1 MPVIDAHTHVLTEA
15 MIAAIARAAPSLA
28 PKLTRLDD
36 EAGILEINGVRQN
49 PFPRAAWDL
58 ERRFADMAAQ
68 RVDMHVV
75 CNIPH
80 TFLYEADAGAA
91 GTVSEIQ
98 NEAIGAL
105 CRRYPDRFLG
115 LATLPM
121 QDPARAAAVLER
133 AVTAHGLR
141 GLHLG
146 SNIGGGNLDDPA
158 LDAVWE
164 VADRHALLV
173 LVHPH
178 KVVAAQRMHDYY
190 LTNLIGNPLETTIA
204 AASLVFGGV
213 VERHP
218 GIRFLLS
225 HGGGFV
231 PYQAGRFRH
240 GWRVRPEPKSR
251 LKGDPAESLD
261 RLLHDS
267 ITHAPGALR
276 FLLDEVGAQ
285 RVLFGSDYP
294 FDMGTTRGVEE
305 VEEAVADP
313 ATREAVLH
321 GNALRLLAP
330 RLSTQGA

>member
-1 MPVIDAHTHVLTEA
+1 MIDAHTHVLTEA
-15 MIAAIARAAPSLA
+15 MIAAIARDVPALTPR
-28 PKLTRLDD
+28 LTRLDD
-36 EAGILEINGVRQN
+36 EAGVLEILDIRQN

-58 ERRFADMAAQ
+58 ERRFADMAKQ

-91 GTVSEIQ
+91 DAVSEIQ

-105 CRRYPDRFLG
+105 GRAHPGRLVG
-115 LATLPM
+115 LATVPM
-121 QDPARAAAVLER
+121 QNPARAAATLER

-141 GLHLG
+141 GLHVG
-146 SNIGGGNLDDPA
+146 SNIGGKNLDDPA

-164 VADRHALLV
+164 VADRHGLVV

-178 KVVAAQRMHDYY
+178 KVVAAERMRSYY

-213 VERHP
+213 IERHP
-218 GIRFLLS
+218 RIRFLLS
-225 HGGGFV
+225 HAGGFV
-231 PYQAGRFRH
+231 PFQAGRFRH
-240 GWRVRPEPKSR
+240 GWRVRQEPKAR

-261 RLLHDS
+261 RLLYDS

-276 FLLDEVGAQ
+276 FLLDEVGPEQ
-285 RVLFGSDYP
+285 IVFGTDYP

-305 VEEAVADP
+305 VEEAIANP
-313 ATREAVLH
+313 AARDAILS
-321 GNALRLLAP
+321 GNARRLLRLE
-330 RLSTQGA
+330 G

>member
-1 MPVIDAHTHVLTEA
+1 MTVIDAHTHILTEA
-15 MIAAIARAAPSLA
+15 MIAEIAREVPSLA
-28 PKLTRLDD
+28 PKLTPLDD
-36 EAGILEINGVRQN
+36 GDAILELLDVKQN
-49 PFPRAAWDL
+49 PFPRAGWDL

-68 RVDMHVV
+68 RVDMHVI

-91 GTVSEIQ
+91 DMVSEIQ
-98 NEAIGAL
+98 NAAISGL
-105 CRRYPDRFLG
+105 CRQYPDRFLG
-115 LATLPM
+115 LATIAM
-121 QDPARAAAVLER
+121 QDPKRAAATLER
-133 AVTAHGLR
+133 AVTTHGLR

-146 SNIGGGNLDDPA
+146 SNIRGGNLDDPA

-164 VADRHALLV
+164 VLDRHALFV

-178 KVVAAQRMHDYY
+178 KVVGAERMRGYY

-213 VERHP
+213 IERYP
-218 GIRFLLS
+218 GIRFCLS
-225 HGGGFV
+225 HAGGFV

-240 GWRVRPEPKSR
+240 GWEVRKEPHAR
-251 LKGDPAESLD
+251 LKGDPVESLG

-276 FLLDEVGAQ
+276 FLLGDVGAE
-285 RVLFGSDYP
+285 RVVFGTDYP

-305 VEEAVADP
+305 VEEAIGDAG
-313 ATREAVLH
+313 ARQAILA
-321 GNALRLLAP
+321 GNARRLLRAP
-330 RLSTQGA
+330 AG

>member
-1 MPVIDAHTHVLTEA
+1 MAVIDAHTHVLTED
-15 MIAAIARAAPSLA
+15 MIGSIARAVPSLA
-28 PKLTRLDD
+28 PKLMRLDD
-36 EAGILEINGVRQN
+36 EAGILEILDVRQN

-68 RVDMHVV
+68 RVDVHVV

-91 GTVSEIQ
+91 DTVSEIQ

-105 CRRYPDRFLG
+105 CRRHPSRFIG
-115 LATLPM
+115 LATAAM
-121 QDPARAAAVLER
+121 QDPARAAVTLER
-133 AVTAHGLR
+133 AVTKHGLR

-146 SNIGGGNLDDPA
+146 SNIGGRNLDEPA

-164 VADRHALLV
+164 VADRHGLFV

-178 KVVAAQRMHDYY
+178 KVVAAERMRSYY

-213 VERHP
+213 IERHP
-218 GIRFLLS
+218 GIRFCLS
-225 HGGGFV
+225 HAGGFV
-231 PYQAGRFRH
+231 PYQAGRFWH
-240 GWRVRPEPKSR
+240 GWRVRPEPKAR

-261 RLLHDS
+261 RLLYDS

-276 FLLDEVGAQ
+276 FLLEEVGAE
-285 RVLFGSDYP
+285 RVVFGTDYP

-305 VEEAVADP
+305 VEEAIAD
-313 ATREAVLH
+313 AGARDAILS
-321 GNALRLLAP
+321 GNARRLFAAP
-330 RLSTQGA
+330 GEG

>member
-1 MPVIDAHTHVLTEA
+1 MTVIDAHTHVLTEA
-15 MIAAIARAAPSLA
+15 MIAEIAREVPALA
-28 PKLTRLDD
+28 PRLTKVDD
-36 EAGILEINGVRQN
+36 EAAILEILDVRQN

-91 GTVSEIQ
+91 EAVSEIQ
-98 NEAIGAL
+98 NAAIGAL
-105 CRRYPDRFLG
+105 CRRHPDRFLG
-115 LATLPM
+115 LATAAM
-121 QDPARAAAVLER
+121 QDPARAAATIER
-133 AVTAHGLR
+133 AVTEHGLR

-146 SNIGGGNLDDPA
+146 SNIRGTNLDDPA

-164 VADRHALLV
+164 VLDRHALFV

-178 KVVAAQRMHDYY
+178 KVVAAERMRGYY
-190 LTNLIGNPLETTIA
+190 LTNLVGNPLETTIA

-213 VERHP
+213 IERHP
-218 GIRFLLS
+218 GIRFCLS
-225 HGGGFV
+225 HAGGFV

-240 GWRVRPEPKSR
+240 GWEVRKEPRAR
-251 LKGDPAESLD
+251 LKGDPADSLD

-276 FLLDEVGAQ
+276 FLRDEVGSE
-285 RVLFGSDYP
+285 RIVFGSDYP
-294 FDMGTTRGVEE
+294 FDMGTTRGVAE
-305 VEEAVADP
+305 VEEAFPDA
-313 ATREAVLH
+313 ATRAAILE
-321 GNALRLLAP
+321 GNARRLLRA
-330 RLSTQGA
+330 SAED